1 MKQLRQQNAQKIKLN
16 CRGSERFFRLRKV
29 KRKDNIIKHIKNIFR
44 LRKEIGN
51 SATKNIKILFRLK
64 KQKETIK
71 DKITRNIET
80 LFEQEDDYYKP
91 IKVGNFWNYNYI
103 GYESNNHRNKNL
115 LVREHIDEI
124 KPFLKDI
131 ITDLQK
137 SRTWKVQL
145 TITINFI
152 SSKDNNEEQVM
163 QSKSDDIE
171 VMS

>member
-1 MKQLRQQNAQKIKLN
+1 M
-16 CRGSERFFRLRKV
+16 
-29 KRKDNIIKHIKNIFR
+29 KRKDNIIKDIKNIFR
-44 LRKEIGN
+44 LRKEISN

-71 DKITRNIET
+71 DKMTRNIET

-103 GYESNNHRNKNL
+103 GYESNNHKNKNL
-115 LVREHIDEI
+115 LVREHTDEI

-137 SRTWKVQL
+137 SRAWKVQL
-145 TITINFI
+145 TVTINFI